1 MTRDDDLQL
10 EKMIEVI
17 VRVIPKET
25 AQAKLYRETAA
36 RAQREMVRM
45 LFSKLASQSEE
56 HREKLKATLEIL
68 KKEQARVRGTKGEAD
83 PAVCIPADEFNAN
96 IRNALRLT
104 RELKK
109 LADKGMQ
116 DANDPSCRAM
126 YERMKAVSDE
136 LRALAED
143 EVEGHI
149 MKDKWN

>member
-1 MTRDDDLQL
+1 MSREDELQL

-17 VRVIPKET
+17 VRVLPKET
-25 AQAKLYRETAA
+25 SQAKLYRETAG

-45 LFSKLASQSEE
+45 LFSRLASQSEE

-68 KKEQARVRGTKGEAD
+68 RKEYNRIRGARRD
-83 PAVCIPADEFNAN
+83 PEPETCMPADEFNEN
-96 IRNALRLT
+96 IRSTLRLA

-116 DANDPSCRAM
+116 AANDPSCRAL
-126 YERMKAVSDE
+126 YERMKEVGDE
-136 LRALAED
+136 LRGLAED